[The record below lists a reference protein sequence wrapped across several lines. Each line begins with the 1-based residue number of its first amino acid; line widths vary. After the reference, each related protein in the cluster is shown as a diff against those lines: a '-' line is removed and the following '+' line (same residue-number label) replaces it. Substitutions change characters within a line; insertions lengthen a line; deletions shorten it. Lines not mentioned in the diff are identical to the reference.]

1 MQSDSGD
8 RSRGGESEES
18 AMRDDVVGEISLELK
33 RGRGQGP
40 SPLILPWKQQQQ
52 QQQQQQEQVVD
63 TNIN

>member
-1 MQSDSGD
+1 MGVQSDSGD

-33 RGRGQGP
+33 RGRGQGAGAQLP
-40 SPLILPWKQQQQ
+40 ILPWKQQQ
-52 QQQQQQEQVVD
+52 VVD

>member
-1 MQSDSGD
+1 MGVQSDSGD

-40 SPLILPWKQQQQ
+40 SYLFCLGSSSRLSIQ
-52 QQQQQQEQVVD
+52 
-63 TNIN
+63 T